1 MFTAR
6 PEDGSFYGS
15 PEASVPASRLSA
27 SAIHRFPEWIEW
39 GRCMPAYAY
48 RRA

>member
-6 PEDGSFYGS
+6 PEDGSFYGG